1 MANSNTPSP
10 ALRKATGTAI
20 VKRFE
25 ELGVQA
31 SAAVD
36 AWLPVLG
43 YEGALPELTE
53 EQGKALLNDLQALNR
68 DQLSELLAVHAEKR

>member
-1 MANSNTPSP
+1 MTRTPSP

-31 SAAVD
+31 AAVD

-43 YEGALPELTE
+43 YEGALPELSE
-53 EQGKALLNDLQALNR
+53 EQGKALLNDLRALNR
-68 DQLSELLAVHAEKR
+68 DQLAELLAVHAEKR